1 MEGGNGMSPIPGS
14 ACPCKRCGKFVI
26 VGGVETV
33 PAYKLTGSKRTRG
46 YYCTACA
53 ILLGWQP

>member
-1 MEGGNGMSPIPGS
+1 MSPIPGS